1 MKYGFVLLLL
11 VALAIPVFP
20 QEYEV
25 DVTTVNVWI
34 RAVDGSGNPVT
45 GLTQA
50 DFEVYENGKKMDP
63 SCFEEVNFSMP
74 EIKTDATAVDNP
86 LTTESESKISHPK
99 RIVLYLDLFN
109 TSQTEIERLRPEI
122 HTFLRRIHLK
132 DWEIMMVAYLP
143 SGKLG
148 VVVPFTRSIST
159 LRKALDQAKGSTN
172 RDQQVKKN
180 EDEILNI
187 LAPLQLHRT
196 DAQDQSEGGASGG
209 GGEQLGGQGNAG
221 MIEDQV
227 FQMAMSSAFRQAAV
241 FARQDKQAT
250 EHAFGGLES
259 FGEYYGKNLSS
270 GEHTVVMFVSGGLNS
285 EPGRRYFDLV
295 NNYLNR
301 TAVAVDPADFIIKS
315 GSQVKENNFDLAR
328 LVDDSIG
335 KLNRYNLTLYSIN
348 TRGLDTSGP
357 DVTKADGNYAA
368 TDTHLIRDYQ
378 DSLSQMAEETGG
390 FSFQNSQN
398 FKVGFDSILDDI
410 SHQYL
415 VCYRSP
421 DHKKA
426 DKYHSIKVVSKKPG
440 LKLRYRQGY
449 VD

>member
-1 MKYGFVLLLL
+1 MKKGFVIVVL
-11 VALAIPVFP
+11 VALAVPVFP
-20 QEYEV
+20 QDYEV
-25 DVTTVNVWI
+25 AVTTVNVWI
-34 RAVDGSGNPVT
+34 RAVDGSGNPVS

-50 DFEVYENGKKMDP
+50 DFEVYENGKKMNP
-63 SCFEEVNFSMP
+63 SCFEELNFSIP
-74 EIKTDATAVDNP
+74 EIKDDLTADNP
-86 LTTESESKISHPK
+86 VTTESKVSHPK
-99 RIVLYLDLFN
+99 RFVLYLDLFN
-109 TSQTEIERLRPEI
+109 TSQTEMDRLRPEI
-122 HTFLRRIHLK
+122 DTFLRRIHLK
-132 DWEIMMVAYLP
+132 DWEIMTVAYTP

-148 VVVPFTRSIST
+148 VVAPFTRSIST
-159 LRKALDQAKGSTN
+159 LRKVLDQAKGSTN
-172 RDQQVKKN
+172 RDQQIKKN
-180 EDEILNI
+180 EDEILEI
-187 LAPLQLHRT
+187 LAPLQIHRQ
-196 DAQDQSEGGASGG
+196 DAQDQPEGGGSGG
-209 GGEQLGGQGNAG
+209 SGGQFGRQGNSG

-227 FQMAMSSAFRQAAV
+227 FQMAMSSAYRQAAV
-241 FARQDKQAT
+241 FARQDKQAI
-250 EHAFGGLES
+250 EHAFAGLES
-259 FGEYYGKNLSS
+259 FGEYYGKNLSN
-270 GEHTVVMFVSGGLNS
+270 GEHTVVMFVSGGFNS

-301 TAVAVDPADFIIKS
+301 TAAAIDPADFIIKS
-315 GSQVKENNFDLAR
+315 GSPVKENNFDLSR

-348 TRGLDTSGP
+348 TRGLDSSGP

-368 TDTHLIRDYQ
+368 IDTHLIRDYQ

-390 FSFQNSQN
+390 LSFQNSQN
-398 FKVGFDSILDDI
+398 FKLGFDSILDDI

-421 DHKKA
+421 DHKKG